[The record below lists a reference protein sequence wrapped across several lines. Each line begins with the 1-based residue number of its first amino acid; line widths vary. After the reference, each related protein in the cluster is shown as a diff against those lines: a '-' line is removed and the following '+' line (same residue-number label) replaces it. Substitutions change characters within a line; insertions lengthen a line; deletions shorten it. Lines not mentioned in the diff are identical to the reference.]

1 MTTPYIPLHVYSA
14 YSLAEGAIPVK
25 DLIKTCVERN
35 IPAVAITDR
44 HNLFGAKEFCT
55 AAQKAGIQPIIGCT
69 LRMLEHDAS
78 LVILVQNEIGY
89 RNLCALLSKSFMS
102 PEKEHI
108 TAVSLERLTRHSDGL
123 FCLTGGAEGPI
134 DKLLVNGNTL
144 EAETYLSALKQSFG
158 ANLAVEIVR
167 YGAPT
172 LYENELIKLSDRL
185 EIPLVAS
192 NPAWFLDAK
201 QYEAHD
207 ALLCIAEGRYV
218 SEQDRRKVSS
228 HAWLKAS
235 QDIVDLFDDLPD
247 AIENT
252 SKIAKSCHYML
263 ENVPAIFPAF
273 DTKDGR
279 SEEDELCAQAKDGLT
294 ERLKRVDA
302 DHQVYLDRL
311 DFELNVINEMGFP
324 GYFLIVSDFIRWA
337 KDNKIPVGPGRGSG
351 AGSVVAWALSITDLD
366 PIRFD
371 LLFERFLNPERV
383 SLPDFD
389 IDFCQERREEVIAY
403 VQRKY
408 GADRVAQIIT
418 FGKLQARAVIRDVG
432 RVLQMSYG
440 QVDRI
445 SKMIPNNPANPT
457 TLQEALD
464 GDPAFQEMRDNDETV
479 DRLITVALQLE
490 GLYRHASTHAAGVV
504 IGPKPL
510 QEIVPLYRDPKS
522 DMPVTQFNMKVI
534 EDAGLVKFDFLGLKT
549 MTVIQRALDLLGNKF
564 TTLDIPFD
572 DTKTFEMLARGE
584 NTGVFQL
591 ESAGMRDLGK
601 QMGLHNFE
609 QISALVALFRPGPME
624 NIPKYLAC
632 LHGTEEIDYMH
643 DKLKP
648 VTENT
653 YGVMI
658 YQEQV
663 MQAAQ
668 VLAGYSLGEADL
680 LRRAMGK
687 KIKEEMDKEREKFV
701 KGAASFSNVPTER
714 ANYIFDQIAKFA
726 GYGFN
731 KAHSACYALIAYW
744 TAYLK
749 ANHPVE
755 FMCASMILDQGNT
768 DKLSIFYNECKR
780 MGIDVLPPD
789 VNASQVQFSIEGDA
803 IRYGLCALKGAG
815 TVAMGELVNERTEN
829 GVFVD
834 LNGFL
839 ERLPS
844 KAINKKQLEALI
856 CSGALDSL
864 HDDRASLFAG
874 KDVLLSH
881 ANMAAERRDSGQQ
894 DLFGGEGTALKTNIV
909 DLLPKGDWDH
919 LELLQYEFGV
929 VGFYLSAHPLEG
941 QMDVIESIGA
951 STWLDLQEYME
962 DAEKAQ
968 VFTMAAVVMKRQE
981 RVSQRTGNKFAFL
994 ALSDTTGSYEVMI
1007 FSDTLEEYRP
1017 ILEEGNMIIMTAEAE
1032 VKDGNLRMLGRMF
1045 QSMDDASKIEVGTYN
1060 ISLNPMTQKSD
1071 LKIIENIIV
1080 NGGKMGKADII
1091 MNVSNHK
1098 YKAQVRLPK
1107 KWHLPPAT
1115 MKALKRA
1122 NSVEKIKAV

>member
-1 MTTPYIPLHVYSA
+1 MSAQFIPLHVYSA

-25 DLIKTCVERN
+25 DLIKTCVARN

-44 HNLFGAKEFCT
+44 HNLFGAMEFCS
-55 AAQKAGIQPIIGCT
+55 AASKAGVQPIIGCT
-69 LRMLEHDAS
+69 VKLLDHDAS
-78 LVILVQNEIGY
+78 LVVLVQNEIGY
-89 RNLCALLSKSFMS
+89 RNLCALLSKSFMT
-102 PEKEHI
+102 PEQEHQV
-108 TAVSLERLTRHSDGL
+108 AVSLDRLTRHSEGL

-134 DKLLVNGNTL
+134 DKLLTNGNML
-144 EAETYLSALKQSFG
+144 EAETFLFALKQSFG
-158 ANLAVEIVR
+158 TNLATEVVR
-167 YGAPT
+167 YGHPSA
-172 LYENELIKLSDRL
+172 YEADLIKLSDRL
-185 EIPLVAS
+185 KVPLVAS
-192 NPAWFLDAK
+192 NPAWFLDAN
-201 QYEAHD
+201 QHVAHD

-235 QDIVDLFDDLPD
+235 DDIIDLFDDLPD

-252 SKIAKSCHYML
+252 VNIAKTCHYHL
-263 ENVPAIFPAF
+263 KITPAMFPAF
-273 DTKDGR
+273 ETKEGR
-279 SEEDELCAQAKDGLT
+279 SEDEELRVQATTGL
-294 ERLKRVDA
+294 EKRLKRVEG

-311 DFELNVINEMGFP
+311 EFELNVILEMGFP

-351 AGSVVAWALSITDLD
+351 AGSVVAWALAITDLD

-445 SKMIPNNPANPT
+445 SKMIPNNPAHPT

-464 GDPAFQEMRDNDETV
+464 GDPQFQEMRDNDDTV

-510 QEIVPLYRDPKS
+510 QEILPLYRDPKS
-522 DMPVTQFNMKVI
+522 EMPVTQFNMKVI

-549 MTVIQRALDLLGNKF
+549 MTVIQRTLDLLGNEF
-564 TTLDIPFD
+564 ETLDIPLD

-632 LHGTEEIDYMH
+632 LHGTEEHDYMH
-643 DKLKP
+643 EKLEP
-648 VTENT
+648 VTKET

-687 KIKEEMDKEREKFV
+687 KIKKEMDNERVKFV
-701 KGAASFSNVPTER
+701 KGAATFSNVPKER
-714 ANYIFDQIAKFA
+714 ANFIFDQIAKFA

-749 ANHPVE
+749 ANHPVQ

-780 MGIDVLPPD
+780 MGIEVLPPD
-789 VNASQVQFSIEGDA
+789 VNASDVQFSIDGEA

-815 TVAMGELVNERTEN
+815 AVAMGELVDERKEN

-839 ERLPS
+839 ERLPP

-856 CSGALDSL
+856 SSGALDNL
-864 HDDRASLFAG
+864 HDDRASLFES

-881 ANMAAERRDSGQQ
+881 ASMAAEAKESGQQ
-894 DLFGGEGTALKTNIV
+894 DLFGGEGTALKTNII
-909 DLLPKGDWDH
+909 DLLKKGDWDH
-919 LELLQYEFGV
+919 LEILQHEFAV

-941 QMDVIESIGA
+941 QTDIIDSIGA
-951 STWLDLQEYME
+951 SNWLDLQEAM
-962 DAEKAQ
+962 DGAEKAQ
-968 VFTMAAVVMKRQE
+968 IFTMAAVVMKRQE
-981 RVSQRTGNKFAFL
+981 RISQKTGQKFAFV

-1017 ILEEGNMIIMTAEAE
+1017 ILEEGNMIIMTAEAD
-1032 VKDGNLRMLGRMF
+1032 VRDGNLRLLGRMF
-1045 QSMDDASKIEVGTYN
+1045 KSMDEASKIEMSAYN
-1060 ISLNPMTQKSD
+1060 ITLNPMAQRNDITMIQ
-1071 LKIIENIIV
+1071 NIIV
-1080 NGGKMGKADII
+1080 NGGKNGKADVIL
-1091 MNVSNHK
+1091 NVSNHQ
-1098 YKAQVRLPK
+1098 YNAQIRLPK
-1107 KWHLPPAT
+1107 KWHFPPAT

-1122 NSVEKIKAV
+1122 NGIEKVRSV